1 MAKVIKQ
8 FYEYISPAGA
18 STVTLS
24 NYQDCPASAFLKY
37 VVSAKNASYQCLRTF
52 KTKKRKKPYSNRAL
66 SSIQTINAGLLASIM
81 GNFETYQKYL
91 FAQMFENTIY
101 LKKFD
106 VKVFIKNLEKACNHG
121 INIDIERFSAFR
133 NNPTAVGLI
142 LADSLK
148 NWQSPSIVNDYFNA
162 FGLKKA
168 DGHPI
173 TFYSNETKETL
184 SILWQMRHS
193 IVHTASTI
201 TIPDAQKIDKLKG
214 FAGKEIV
221 LDLQF
226 VMEVARKMHPIIKES
241 TKHME
246 DCFIPNLKTSLPP
259 STIASINKLFE
270 VKSSCAIWLR

>member
-8 FYEYISPAGA
+8 FYEYISAAGL

-24 NYQDCPASAFLKY
+24 NYKESPASAFLKY
-37 VVSAKNASYQCLRTF
+37 VISAKNASNQCLRTF
-52 KTKKRKKPYSNRAL
+52 KTKKRKKPYSNQAL
-66 SSIQTINAGLLASIM
+66 ASIQTINAGLLASIM

-106 VKVFIKNLEKACNHG
+106 VHSFIKSIEKAYKHE

-148 NWQSPSIVNDYFNA
+148 NWQSPSVVNDYFNA

-168 DGHPI
+168 DGHPVA
-173 TFYSNETKETL
+173 FYSNDTKETL

-201 TIPDAQKIDKLKG
+201 TIPDAQKIVKLKE

-221 LDLQF
+221 LDLPF
-226 VMEVARKMHPIIKES
+226 IMEVARKMHPIIKES
-241 TKHME
+241 TQHME
-246 DCFIPNLKTSLPP
+246 ASFIPNLKDDLPTSIKA
-259 STIASINKLFE
+259 TINKLFK
-270 VKSSCAIWLR
+270 VKSSCAIWLK